1 MDESEVGTISEEA
14 LIMLREEI
22 GRESALPQFN
32 TCASQDAIRHY
43 VLGRGDD
50 NPLFCDESYAA
61 RSRYDGIIAPN
72 TFLLTC
78 GFPRSRGLPGVHALF
93 TGIDFHFHDPVKVGT
108 RISAK
113 SSLHELS
120 ERIGE

>member
-14 LIMLREEI
+14 LKMLREEI

-32 TCASQDAIRHY
+32 TCASQDAIRHD

-93 TGIDFHFHDPVKVGT
+93 TGIDFHFHDPVKVGFLSNPY
-108 RISAK
+108 RIVC
-113 SSLHELS
+113 LRELF
-120 ERIGE
+120 